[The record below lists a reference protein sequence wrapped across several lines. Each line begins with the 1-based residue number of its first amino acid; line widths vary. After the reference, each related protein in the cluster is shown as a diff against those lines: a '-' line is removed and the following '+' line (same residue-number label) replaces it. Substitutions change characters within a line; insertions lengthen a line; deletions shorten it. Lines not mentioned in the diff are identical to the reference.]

1 MTDLFA
7 AKLAPLHLLQH
18 PFYMDWMQGKI
29 TEAQLK
35 DYAAQY
41 YHHVAAFPRYLGAI
55 HSQCADAVQRRAILE
70 NLNDEEGVGY
80 DKSHPELWLQF
91 AAGVGADAVAVKAS
105 VPRAAIANVM
115 TTFFDAARASYHEGL
130 GALYAYESQ
139 VPEIADSKITGLKT
153 QYGIHDAATLQFFEV
168 HKTADVEHRRV
179 LKDILDTLP
188 DDKKQEAALAAE
200 RAATAL
206 WDFLTEVHGGDGQRC
221 AA

>member
-1 MTDLFA
+1 MTDMFA

-29 TEAQLK
+29 TGEQLK

-55 HSQCADAVQRRAILE
+55 HSQCEDAVQRRAILD

-91 AAGVGADAVAVKAS
+91 AAGVGADAATVMAS
-105 VPRAAIANVM
+105 KPRAPIQKVM
-115 TTFFDAARASYHEGL
+115 DTFFGAARSSYHEGL

-153 QYGIHDAATLQFFEV
+153 QYGVNDAATLQFFEV
-168 HKTADVEHRRV
+168 HRTADIEHRQV

-188 DDKKQEAALAAE
+188 ADKKQEAALAAE

-206 WDFLTEVHGGDGQRC
+206 WDFLSEVHGCDGQRC

>member
-1 MTDLFA
+1 MIDTFA

-29 TEAQLK
+29 TPEQLK

-55 HSQCADAVQRRAILE
+55 HSQCEDATQRRAILE

-91 AAGVGADAVAVKAS
+91 AAGVGADEDSVKSS
-105 VPRAAIANVM
+105 VPRPAIQKVIK
-115 TTFFDAARASYHEGL
+115 TFFDAAHSSYHVGL

-153 QYGIHDAATLQFFEV
+153 QYGINDAATLQFFEV
-168 HKTADVEHRRV
+168 HKTADVEHRQV

-188 DDKKQEAALAAE
+188 EDKKQEAAQAAE

-206 WDFLTEVHGGDGQRC
+206 WDFLSEVHGCDGQRC

>member
-206 WDFLTEVHGGDGQRC
+206 WDFLTEVHDCDGQRC

>member
-35 DYAAQY
+35 EYAAQY

-91 AAGVGADAVAVKAS
+91 AAGVGADAAAVKAS